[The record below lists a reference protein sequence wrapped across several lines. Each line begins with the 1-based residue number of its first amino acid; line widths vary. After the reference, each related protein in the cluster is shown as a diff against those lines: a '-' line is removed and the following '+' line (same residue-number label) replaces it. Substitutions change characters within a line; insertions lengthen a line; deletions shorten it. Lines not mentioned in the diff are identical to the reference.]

1 MTAII
6 LPFPTPTRFWS
17 CDPDSDQT
25 GATTTESVSLERCI
39 DWLLDRHQSTTE
51 PVLRRLVSE
60 VLTELEELGP
70 LCDDGELDELVIGAL
85 ASIEAAFDIA
95 C

>member
-6 LPFPTPTRFWS
+6 LPFPTRPRYWS
-17 CDPDSDQT
+17 VDPVSDQT

-51 PVLRRLVSE
+51 PVLRRLVSD
-60 VLTELEELGP
+60 VLTEIEELGP
-70 LCDDGELDELVIGAL
+70 HCDEGELDELVLGAL
-85 ASIEAAFDIA
+85 ASVAAAFDVA
-95 C
+95 S